1 MSKRTDLYIVGG
13 TSFTELAYLAC
24 KLSEKIASN
33 RQTALF
39 LCQDDMQMQNLDEL
53 MWSFKNES
61 FIPHRQAPAPTESY
75 PIVINTRK
83 QNQDQSQG
91 VRIDNLVCIGPEPI
105 ENEPNHDRKLILVNS
120 DQHSLNQA
128 RALFKAVK
136 AKGQQIHSHDL
147 R

>member
-24 KLSEKIASN
+24 KLSEKITSN

-39 LCQDDMQMQNLDEL
+39 VCQDEMQMQNLDEL

-61 FIPHRQAPAPTESY
+61 FIPHRQASIPTESY
-75 PIVINTRK
+75 PIVIKTRK
-83 QNQDQSQG
+83 QHQEQSHEAC
-91 VRIDNLVCIGPEPI
+91 IDNLVCIGPEPI
-105 ENEPNHDRKLILVNS
+105 ENEPKHDRKLILVNS
-120 DQHSLNQA
+120 DQHSLSQA
-128 RALFKAVK
+128 RTLFKAMK
-136 AKGQQIHSHDL
+136 SEGLQIHSHDL